1 VVKKR
6 TNKQEDRSL
15 AGKVLYVL
23 SEFGYWGVELL
34 GPLLAT
40 DEAGYEALF
49 VTPRGHRPHALP
61 PSVDPLYIDPPLG
74 CAVTDAET
82 AEKVKT
88 LDATRRLDNPI
99 DLSAWAPERPYFS
112 ASEFLRQLEDYYDR
126 RARLWDELD
135 EYAALVLVGGSGP
148 LIDMANNQRVHDLIL
163 GFHHLDK
170 PIAAICY
177 GVAPLAFAREL
188 DTRQSLIQ
196 GKHVTGHCIEYD
208 YKDGTGFLNTD
219 LNMGPPP
226 YPLEYILRDAV
237 GPAGQYHGNFG
248 RRTSVIVDWPFI
260 TARSLQCSFEF
271 GEQLINMLQHGL
283 RRYGW

>member
-1 VVKKR
+1 MA
-6 TNKQEDRSL
+6 D
-15 AGKVLYVL
+15 KVLYVL
-23 SEFGYWGVELL
+23 SEYGYWGVELL

-40 DEAGYEALF
+40 DQAGYEALF
-49 VTPRGHRPHALP
+49 VTPKGRRPQALP
-61 PSVDPLYIDPPLG
+61 PSIDPGFVDPPLG
-74 CAVTDAET
+74 CTVTDAET
-82 AEKVKT
+82 ADKVKT
-88 LDATRRLDNPI
+88 LDASKRLDNPV

-112 ASEFLRQLEDYYDR
+112 ASEFLRQLEDYYEH
-126 RARLWDELD
+126 RARLWDELQD
-135 EYAALVLVGGSGP
+135 YAALVLVGGSGP
-148 LIDMANNQRVHDLIL
+148 LIDIANNQRVHDLIL
-163 GFHHLDK
+163 GFHRQDK

-177 GVAPLAFAREL
+177 GVAPLAFVREL
-188 DTRQSLIQ
+188 DTRQSLIE

-237 GPAGQYHGNFG
+237 GPKGQYHGNFG
-248 RRTSVIVDWPFI
+248 RRTSVVVDWPFV

-271 GEQLINMLQHGL
+271 GEQLINMLQHNL